1 MNNKKNN
8 FVIFQSNIQN
18 VKKEWIDYNGHMNV
32 AYYTLAFDHSLDDFL
47 ETILE
52 IGPTFVK
59 KEKQGPYSLQ
69 SNYHYLDELRLGDKF
84 FSKIYIIDSDKKKVH
99 IVLEMIDFKT
109 KRQVAVCET
118 LLINVDLN
126 IRKSVNYGDHVI
138 KKIEQYQAKC
148 SEVKL
153 PLQVGKNLKIIKK

>member
-1 MNNKKNN
+1 MSFPLIHRKI
-8 FVIFQSNIQN
+8 V
-18 VKKEWIDYNGHMNV
+18 KEWIDYNGHMNV
-32 AYYTLAFDHSLDDFL
+32 AYYTLAFDKALDDFL
-47 ETILE
+47 EKILE
-52 IGPTFVK
+52 IGPTFVE
-59 KEKQGPYSLQ
+59 KEKKGPYSLQ
-69 SNYHYLDELRLGDKF
+69 ANYHYLEELRLLDKF
-84 FSKIYIIDSDKKKVH
+84 FSKIYLIDSDKKKIH
-99 IVLEMIDFKT
+99 LVLEMINFST
-109 KRQVAVCET
+109 KKQVAVCET